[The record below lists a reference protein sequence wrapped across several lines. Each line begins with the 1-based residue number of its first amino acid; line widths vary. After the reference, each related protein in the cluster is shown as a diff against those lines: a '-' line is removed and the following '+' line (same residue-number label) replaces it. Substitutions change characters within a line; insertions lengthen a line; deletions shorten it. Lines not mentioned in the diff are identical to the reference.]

1 MEDSHEWKPHSQPNS
16 SDDIL
21 GFECCRV
28 IHLQSEHPFAIIYE
42 VFFWIYQGLD
52 PEQNW
57 MSTGDIDDSFFG

>member
-1 MEDSHEWKPHSQPNS
+1 
-16 SDDIL
+16 
-21 GFECCRV
+21 V